1 MLEALK
7 RNSELAVILMI
18 WLLVGV
24 YANIQPYPTTFLIPL
39 TLLLLKVKNRYKEM
53 YIGFLFMLAMSDSW
67 SYSMYWTKDARNLYM
82 VILSLFY
89 FTDNKRFNYPNK
101 LFLLFLPF
109 LIWTCI
115 TNFRNEDITNAFQ
128 KSLSYGLM
136 LVVVPG
142 YFQKLLDDEGEQFLR
157 DLVFYVCWL
166 LAAGLILWPFNY
178 DLVYLVER
186 YRGVLGNPNGIGTFS
201 FVFTTFFYILNT
213 KYPQLFSKQEKI
225 LIYGLVIVSL
235 LLCGSRNGLVS
246 ILIFLFFI
254 RFYKL
259 SSFAGFA
266 VFVILLVGF
275 QIVSQNL
282 TEIVK
287 ALGLGEVLRVDSIE
301 NGSGRLIAWQFAWAD
316 IQNNFFVGRGFDYDS
331 QFFVR
336 NAKTLSWLGH
346 NGGIHN
352 VFLGLWM
359 CFGLIGVI
367 LFYQALIRL
376 FVRMAQ
382 YSYLAI
388 PLLYAVLFSTSYEA
402 WLMGSLN
409 PFTIYFIQSL
419 VILEYE
425 PQIAS
430 NAQKS
435 LIPV

>member
-1 MLEALK
+1 MIEVLK
-7 RNSELAVILMI
+7 RNSELAVILMM
-18 WLLVGV
+18 WLLVGIYV
-24 YANIQPYPTTFLIPL
+24 EVQPYPTTFLIPL
-39 TLLLLKVKNRYKEM
+39 TLLLLKAKNRYKEM

-67 SYSMYWTKDARNLYM
+67 SYSMYWTTDARNLYM

-89 FTDNKRFNYPNK
+89 FFDNSKFNYPNK
-101 LFLLFLPF
+101 ILLLFLPF

-115 TNFRNEDITNAFQ
+115 TDFRNEDMSNAFQ

-136 LVVVPG
+136 LVIIPG
-142 YFQKLLDDEGEQFLR
+142 YFQKILDEEGGQFLR

-166 LAAGLILWPFNY
+166 LAAGLILIPFNY

-201 FVFTTFFYILNT
+201 FVFTTFFYIVNN
-213 KYPQLFSKQEKI
+213 KFPALFSKPEKI
-225 LIYGLVIVSL
+225 LVYSLVLISL
-235 LLCGSRNGLVS
+235 LLCGSRNGLMSV
-246 ILIFLFFI
+246 LIFLFFI

-266 VFVILLVGF
+266 VFIIVLVGF
-275 QIVSQNL
+275 QVVSQNL
-282 TEIVK
+282 TDIVK

-301 NGSGRLIAWQFAWAD
+301 NGSGRIIAWQFAWVD
-316 IQNNFFVGRGFDYDS
+316 IQNNFFIGHGFDYDA

-336 NAKTLSWLGH
+336 NQKILSPLGH

-359 CFGLIGVI
+359 CFGLIGVV

-376 FVRMAQ
+376 FIRIAQ
-382 YSYLAI
+382 HSYLAI

-409 PFTIYFIQSL
+409 PFTIYFIQSI

-430 NAQKS
+430 IAQKS
-435 LIPV
+435 SIPV